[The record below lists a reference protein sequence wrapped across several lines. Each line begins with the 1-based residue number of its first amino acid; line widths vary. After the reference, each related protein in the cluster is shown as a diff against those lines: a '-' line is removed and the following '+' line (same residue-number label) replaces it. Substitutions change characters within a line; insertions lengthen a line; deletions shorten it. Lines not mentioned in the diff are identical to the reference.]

1 MLVKKVAV
9 VVVVVMF
16 VVSTFTWPSHLVV
29 SKVLP
34 SLAMLSDSPG
44 EGQQAGRGGGRENT
58 QTDRASRNQKLECK
72 GGSVCV
78 WVLCMVCVG
87 RGEGA
92 GWGRT
97 TVSL

>member
-1 MLVKKVAV
+1 MLVKKV

-44 EGQQAGRGGGRENT
+44 EGQQAGRGGGRGREAERT
-58 QTDRASRNQKLECK
+58 LKLTERVEIRNWNAKEAAC
-72 GGSVCV
+72 VCGCCA
-78 WVLCMVCVG
+78 WCV
-87 RGEGA
+87 
-92 GWGRT
+92 
-97 TVSL
+97 